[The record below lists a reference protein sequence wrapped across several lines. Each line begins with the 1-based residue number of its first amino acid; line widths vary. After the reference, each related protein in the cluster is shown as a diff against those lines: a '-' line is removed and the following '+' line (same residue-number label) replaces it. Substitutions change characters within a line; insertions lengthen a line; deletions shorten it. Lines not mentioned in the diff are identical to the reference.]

1 MKKLFPCVAL
11 CAGLAVGFQAHA
23 QAQTHAQT
31 HAQAPAPAQ
40 NRGAGV
46 NIGTLSCHVSSGW
59 GLIFGSSRSLKCAYS
74 GRNRIEDYDGNITRF
89 GVDIG
94 FQRSGVILWNV
105 FAPSA
110 DIGPGQ
116 LAGRYG
122 GVTAGAAIGVGLG
135 ANALVGGSGN
145 HIGLQPLSIQGKTG
159 LNVAAGIAGLTLRFV
174 PPKAGAAAPAAPPA
188 Q

>member
-1 MKKLFPCVAL
+1 MNKLLTCAAL
-11 CAGLAVGFQAHA
+11 CAGLAMSSQAHA
-23 QAQTHAQT
+23 QSG
-31 HAQAPAPAQ
+31 
-40 NRGAGV
+40 GAGV
-46 NIGTLSCHVSSGW
+46 AIGTLTCHVSSGW

-74 GRNRIEDYDGNITRF
+74 GKGRVEDYDGSITRF

-94 FQRSGVILWNV
+94 YTRSGVIVWTV
-105 FAPSA
+105 FAPTTNLR
-110 DIGPGQ
+110 PGA

-145 HIGLQPLSIQGKTG
+145 TIGLQPLSIQGKTG

-174 PPKAGAAAPAAPPA
+174 PPTSSKQPAEKEPAAH
-188 Q
+188 

>member
-1 MKKLFPCVAL
+1 MKTILSCGAL
-11 CAGLAVGFQAHA
+11 CAALAVGIPAHA
-23 QAQTHAQT
+23 Q
-31 HAQAPAPAQ
+31 
-40 NRGAGV
+40 GGGV
-46 NIGTLSCHVSSGW
+46 NVGTLSCHVSSGW
-59 GLIFGSSRSLKCAYS
+59 GLIFGSSRSLKCAFS
-74 GRNRIEDYDGNITRF
+74 GGGRVEDYDGNITRF

-105 FAPSA
+105 FAPTGSLR
-110 DIGPGQ
+110 PGA

-122 GVTAGAAIGVGLG
+122 GVTAGAAVGVGLG

-174 PPKAGAAAPAAPPA
+174 PPKAGAEPTAEKAAPPA
-188 Q
+188 KAP

>member
-1 MKKLFPCVAL
+1 MKKLLSCAAL
-11 CAGLAVGFQAHA
+11 CVGLGIGVQAHA
-23 QAQTHAQT
+23 Q
-31 HAQAPAPAQ
+31 
-40 NRGAGV
+40 GGGV
-46 NIGTLSCHVSSGW
+46 NVGTLSCHVSSGW
-59 GLIFGSSRSLKCAYS
+59 GLIFGSSRSLKCAFS
-74 GRNRIEDYDGNITRF
+74 GRGRIEDYDGNITRF

-105 FAPSA
+105 FAPSGSLA
-110 DIGPGQ
+110 PGA

-122 GVTAGAAIGVGLG
+122 GVTAGAAVGVGLG

-174 PPKAGAAAPAAPPA
+174 PPKTSKEPAAEEAAPPA
-188 Q
+188 KAP